1 MLHILALL
9 RRPVTYM
16 HCAAGM
22 PHLLSIPIEC
32 TNPTRRVWGFGNR
45 PIFVCGQMHYF
56 PPLVRPKEN
65 SSALQGRW
73 PAGPEGFPMHKSNF
87 SLFSRP
93 VYVVRG
99 CVRCCVPVGVRPL
112 QAGQFCPPHGE
123 QKGRY
128 DPKIRMSRNAC
139 ENRQIVL
146 FWLIFVTRLLRN
158 SAQIADFCAI
168 FLHKTGLLCRILSVS
183 FTFWAV

>member
-1 MLHILALL
+1 MLRRFVISRGRIGGAAFLLHILALL

-73 PAGPEGFPMHKSNF
+73 PEGPEGFPMHKSNF

-99 CVRCCVPVGVRPL
+99 CVRCCSRGRETPPPL
-112 QAGQFCPPHGE
+112 RGSSPCRRDSFA
-123 QKGRY
+123 
-128 DPKIRMSRNAC
+128 IRMANKR
-139 ENRQIVL
+139 V
-146 FWLIFVTRLLRN
+146 VTTPK
-158 SAQIADFCAI
+158 SEC
-168 FLHKTGLLCRILSVS
+168 HEMPVKTDKLCC
-183 FTFWAV
+183 FG